1 MRTATGVRAGAAT
14 MALLALTACGPTN
27 TAAPIAPATTAP
39 TPTPTVSTT
48 NLLGDAG
55 TTSTTAPTTAS
66 GAAGMAKCTVDKLKV
81 TAKDGDAGSGHR
93 SVVLLFTNVSAAP
106 CRLFG
111 YPGVA
116 ALDAHDTQVAQA
128 RRTLSGYLGGTT
140 QPATTV
146 DISSGQSASALIEA
160 SAFGPGDRPV
170 WPIPP
175 SSSRR
180 PTRPTPSSW
189 PGPVTA
195 AAIRRS
201 TPWYPEPR
209 APVVRPGSSGPG

>member
-160 SAFGPGDRPV
+160 SAFGPGGSSCVAYPAILVTPPDETHSIKLAWPSDGCSDPQIHPV
-170 WPIPP
+170 VPGTTG
-175 SSSRR
+175 SRR
-180 PTRPTPSSW
+180 
-189 PGPVTA
+189 
-195 AAIRRS
+195 
-201 TPWYPEPR
+201 
-209 APVVRPGSSGPG
+209 